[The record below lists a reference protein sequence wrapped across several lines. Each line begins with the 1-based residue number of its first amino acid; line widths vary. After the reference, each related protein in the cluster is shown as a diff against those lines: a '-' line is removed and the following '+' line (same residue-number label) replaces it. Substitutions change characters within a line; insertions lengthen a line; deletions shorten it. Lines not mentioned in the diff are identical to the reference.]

1 MARAANQATVCG
13 VSNCPPPRLETEV
26 AWRDDEK
33 HADDKRG
40 ADRHKHSLRHLR
52 GTGMTLYLTNTLKR
66 KKEPFT
72 PANPNHV
79 TMYVCGPTVY
89 NFAHIGN
96 ARPAVVF
103 DVLYRLL
110 KRRYGR
116 VVYARNFTDV
126 DDKINAA
133 AKEADQPISAIT
145 ERYIEAYHS
154 DMAALGV
161 LEPDIEPRVTE
172 HISEIIGMVEQLI
185 TREHAYAVEGHVL
198 FHVPSFSAYGALS
211 GRDREEMI
219 AGARVEVAPF
229 KKDPADFVLWKPST
243 PDQPGWESPWGRGRP
258 GWHIEC
264 SAMIEQRLGRSI
276 DIHGGGQDLIFPH
289 HENEIAQGTCAHDG
303 ELYCRHWVHNGFVT
317 VEGRKMSK
325 SLGNVLLVR
334 NLLDEAPG
342 EAIRFALL
350 GAHYR
355 QPLDWSAD
363 GLIQARRGLDR
374 LYGVLRDL
382 GDIPET
388 APEAGPDV
396 TPETAY
402 SCGLIDGVVAALE
415 DDLNLPAAIA
425 ELFQMAKTARRA
437 TSEADRTAYRAA
449 LREAGGLL
457 GLLQQDPA
465 AWFEQPTGEY
475 ADTAGIQRLVEA
487 RQAAR
492 SARDF
497 ATADRI
503 RAELAS
509 LGVPVEDSNSGS
521 VWRRTG

>member
-1 MARAANQATVCG
+1 
-13 VSNCPPPRLETEV
+13 
-26 AWRDDEK
+26 
-33 HADDKRG
+33 
-40 ADRHKHSLRHLR
+40 
-52 GTGMTLYLTNTLKR
+52 MTLYLTNTLSR
-66 KKEPFT
+66 TKEPFA
-72 PANPNHV
+72 PADPDHV

-110 KRRYGR
+110 KRRFGR
-116 VVYARNFTDV
+116 IVYARNFTDV

-133 AKEADQPISAIT
+133 AQQAGQPISAVT
-145 ERYIEAYHS
+145 DRYIEAYHA

-161 LEPDIEPRVTE
+161 LTPDLEPRVTE
-172 HISEIIGMVEQLI
+172 HIPEIIGMVDRLI
-185 TREHAYAVEGHVL
+185 ARGHAYAVEGHVL
-198 FHVPSFSAYGALS
+198 FDVRSFPAYGVLS
-211 GRDREEMI
+211 GRNRDEMI
-219 AGARVEVAPF
+219 AGARVEVAPY
-229 KKDPADFVLWKPST
+229 KRDSADFVLWKPST
-243 PDQPGWESPWGRGRP
+243 PDLPGWESPWGRGRP

-264 SAMIEQRLGRSI
+264 SAMIERHLGLSI

-303 ELYCRHWVHNGFVT
+303 ELYCRFWVHNGFVT

-334 NLLDEAPG
+334 DMLREAPG

-363 GLIQARRGLDR
+363 GLVQARRGLDR

-382 GDIPET
+382 GD
-388 APEAGPDV
+388 APDDACPPGMLDAFEAP
-396 TPETAY
+396 
-402 SCGLIDGVVAALE
+402 LE
-415 DDLNLPAAIA
+415 DDLNFPAAIA
-425 ELFQMAKTARRA
+425 ELFRIAKAARQTTTVTDRA
-437 TSEADRTAYRAA
+437 AYKAA

-465 AWFEQPTGEY
+465 AWFGQHTGEVG
-475 ADTAGIQRLVEA
+475 DTAKIQRLVEA
-487 RQAAR
+487 RLAAR
-492 SARDF
+492 SARDY

-503 RAELAS
+503 RDELAA
-509 LGVPVEDSNSGS
+509 LGVAVQDRADGAA
-521 VWRRTG
+521 WQRTG